1 MREKQSKRERVTLC
15 NVLSTNHRKF
25 GEQFPS
31 IFIPKL
37 YRANKKGTNPKTQR
51 ERAKRAVQN
60 GSNSRMILQEKKS
73 LCFFARRKPCEI
85 LQKRNSLSSAVA
97 GR

>member
-1 MREKQSKRERVTLC
+1 LNDISKSSEKNLNEREAKQERERDTLC

-37 YRANKKGTNPKTQR
+37 YRANKNGTNPKTEKEQR
-51 ERAKRAVQN
+51 EQSKMGAT
-60 GSNSRMILQEKKS
+60 IE
-73 LCFFARRKPCEI
+73 
-85 LQKRNSLSSAVA
+85 
-97 GR
+97 

>member
-1 MREKQSKRERVTLC
+1 MRNLNEREAKEERERYIVQC
-15 NVLSTNHRKF
+15 IVHTNHRKF

-37 YRANKKGTNPKTQR
+37 YRANKNGTNPETQR

-73 LCFFARRKPCEI
+73 VFLCK
-85 LQKRNSLSSAVA
+85 KKTM
-97 GR
+97 